1 MSILDTFYIL
11 FESDASK
18 LDKGLADSEKKAEGL
33 TKVIAGTDA
42 AAGKLGNSLLSSLAE
57 LGGAV
62 AAAFALKAMASAM
75 FDAADQA
82 DALSK
87 AAQAANA
94 SIEEFAAWSDII
106 KKNGGSVDG
115 FAASLGGLNAQLVQ
129 LDVTGKSR
137 AAPFLKELGINLDDA
152 ANKGKT
158 AMDFLPQ
165 LADAF
170 EGMDTAKAIGI
181 GKRLGLDQATIMTLQ
196 AGRREIDAM
205 IAREKELGTVTQR
218 QAEISEKFNDTIDDT
233 SHAFRS
239 IWLGVAEYVL
249 PPLTWM
255 MEKFQ
260 TVAIFMR
267 KHSDFVVG
275 LMIAIG
281 AAIAFYALPPL
292 FSMAAAVVAAFAPF
306 ILAGVLVAALATAFA
321 LLYDDIMNFV
331 NGGDSMLGQI
341 VGRWPIIGE
350 ILKALVAQFV
360 FFWDIAKA
368 VGSFL
373 VNMFDDPAAAFDK
386 FKTDVSAGLD
396 RLIESFPGLKE
407 VIGLVTDAFTA
418 AGDTIMGVWDAIVAA
433 IKAAIS
439 VVMGGINSAV
449 SAFNAAKSFLGLGND
464 TRAAVAQGQAQLG
477 AASRSP
483 MVSQTSN
490 SISNSTRGGKSTSV
504 QVGKV
509 EVHTQATDAAGISKA
524 IGGTMQTQMR
534 QAVNNYDD
542 GVLA

>member
-1 MSILDTFYIL
+1 M
-11 FESDASK
+11 
-18 LDKGLADSEKKAEGL
+18 DS
-33 TKVIAGTDA
+33 
-42 AAGKLGNSLLSSLAE
+42 
-57 LGGAV
+57 
-62 AAAFALKAMASAM
+62 
-75 FDAADQA
+75 
-82 DALSK
+82 
-87 AAQAANA
+87 
-94 SIEEFAAWSDII
+94 
-106 KKNGGSVDG
+106 
-115 FAASLGGLNAQLVQ
+115 
-129 LDVTGKSR
+129 
-137 AAPFLKELGINLDDA
+137 
-152 ANKGKT
+152 
-158 AMDFLPQ
+158 
-165 LADAF
+165 
-170 EGMDTAKAIGI
+170 AKAIGI

-260 TVAIFMR
+260 TVAVFMR

-292 FSMAAAVVAAFAPF
+292 FSMAAAALVAFAPF
-306 ILAGVLVAALATAFA
+306 ILAGALIAGVAAAFA
-321 LLYDDIMNFV
+321 LLYDDIMAFV
-331 NGGDSMLGQI
+331 DGGNSMLGQI
-341 VGRWPIIGE
+341 VGRWPIVGE

-368 VGSFL
+368 VGRFL
-373 VNMFDDPAAAFDK
+373 VNMFDDPAAAFSQFRADI
-386 FKTDVSAGLD
+386 SEGLNQ
-396 RLIESFPGLKE
+396 LIESFPGLKE
-407 VIGLVTDAFTA
+407 VIDLVAGAFTS
-418 AGDTIMGVWDAIVAA
+418 AGDTVMGVWDAIIAA

-439 VVMGGINSAV
+439 VVMEGIEAAV
-449 SAFNAAKSFLGLGND
+449 SAFNAAKSFLGFGETD
-464 TRAAVAQGQAQLG
+464 TDAALAQGKAQLG
-477 AASRSP
+477 AASASP
-483 MVSQTSN
+483 IVAQTSN
-490 SISNSTRGGKSTSV
+490 SISNSTKGGRSTSV

-524 IGGTMQTQMR
+524 IGGTMQAQMR
-534 QAVNNYDD
+534 QTVSNFDD